1 MDLSVTNHALEIVDL
16 YRDVNITQSITSANS
31 CITQQTD
38 LSEPDNTE
46 GIGAFM
52 DLEFPTETRL
62 VIDVGGGRYDLT
74 KEWLQKHYPFQVEII
89 DPFNRSL
96 EHNNFVVNMV
106 LARKGADVIT
116 SMSVLNVIPELENRL
131 QHIRFVWGLLRNGG
145 MVFFKVWAG
154 AWPLRGSGEAYI
166 DVTKSVYQAN
176 KWASGFYDEV
186 VFIFGK
192 SNVFVKDENN
202 LIVAF
207 KP

>member
-1 MDLSVTNHALEIVDL
+1 M
-16 YRDVNITQSITSANS
+16 
-31 CITQQTD
+31 
-38 LSEPDNTE
+38 
-46 GIGAFM
+46 
-52 DLEFPTETRL
+52 
-62 VIDVGGGRYDLT
+62 
-74 KEWLQKHYPFQVEII
+74 EII

-96 EHNNFVVNMV
+96 EHNKFVVNMV

-166 DVTKSVYQAN
+166 DVTKGVYQAN